1 LKGWNYWGRKKR
13 NETML
18 IVCRNLVI
26 KVRNQGKHNM
36 SKRNLKMSKTYK
48 FKIDLI
54 MFVCN
59 EWFDVLFE
67 IKMKE
72 VWEVQ

>member
-1 LKGWNYWGRKKR
+1 
-13 NETML
+13 
-18 IVCRNLVI
+18 
-26 KVRNQGKHNM
+26 M
-36 SKRNLKMSKTYK
+36 SKRNVKMSETYK

-67 IKMKE
+67 MKIKE
-72 VWEVQ
+72 VWEVW